1 LASSPSTGPAFTS
14 PRTLPIGN
22 DRLHIPLPL
31 LIQNFLIAVIV
42 EDYMAIKQAIEEHK
56 VVKEFWTDVHSCIV
70 GIFRSILSYLAQLF
84 EAERRA

>member
-1 LASSPSTGPAFTS
+1 
-14 PRTLPIGN
+14 
-22 DRLHIPLPL
+22 
-31 LIQNFLIAVIV
+31 V